1 MELLDLDGVIEKGV
15 FEIPSYQRGYAWQMR
30 QLKDFW
36 NDLEHVSK
44 LGNQFHYMH
53 SLTLRELENEFENS
67 AFEIID
73 GQQRLATSL
82 ILLGLLAKTTQNKD
96 PKYSL
101 INLEPILSYK
111 YYGLS
116 EAFRAITEEEKD
128 LEAFKTSF
136 YAKNLIEAYA
146 FFKEKISDTPIETLE
161 KMFDALIKKMLF
173 SVVGLNDSRI
183 DPFSSFE
190 TINNRGKDLSTLEL
204 LKNRLHFVAHKICE
218 GKKLEKLQQEINDTY
233 TLIYHDL
240 RQFEDDH
247 LEGFLK
253 HFVAYYYG
261 EKGDFKKRLLEMEF
275 NAHKRYTDNTNFN
288 DEYEKIDELLLY
300 LSYSSK
306 VWYFLHTLDDEEL
319 RIEIT
324 PKMRGLLDKMR
335 RLNALN
341 DNAFLPLLL
350 SLLTI
355 QRAGKSANEQPYTTK
370 ELEGLLEHLER
381 FGFLI
386 YVVAGKNTAKNEWIE
401 LAFKAIQAYRFWGDK
416 ITIENLPTLEEN
428 FFNRQGNSA
437 LELLEESIHSLK
449 NTEKWYK
456 WGKALNYLLYEY
468 ELHHNPETTLNFD
481 GSIESIEHILPQNP
495 DQGYSAKE
503 KNWAKNPNIVHALG
517 NLLLMAKNANS
528 SLSNKPFDEKR
539 KEYLKGSYS
548 EKEVA
553 KNASFGVEQIKE
565 RSEKLLD
572 FLIARYRIA
581 ELVDESTIKAF
592 KNALLKTLDDASLK
606 NKGSIFSASNH
617 NKEEQAMLK
626 R

>member
-1 MELLDLDGVIEKGV
+1 MELLTLDGVAEKGV
-15 FEIPSYQRGYAWQMR
+15 FEIPSYQRGYAWQKR

-44 LGNQFHYMH
+44 LGNKFHYMH
-53 SLTLRELENEFENS
+53 SLTLRGLENELEDS

-82 ILLGLLAKTTQNKD
+82 ILLDLLAKITQNKD
-96 PKYSL
+96 PKYDS

-111 YYGLS
+111 YYGLN

-128 LEAFKTSF
+128 LEKFQTSF
-136 YAKNLIEAYA
+136 YAKNLINAYA
-146 FFKEKISDTPIETLE
+146 FFKGKISDTPMEALE

-173 SVVGLNDSRI
+173 SVVELNDNRI

-204 LKNRLHFVAHKICE
+204 LKNRLHFVAHKICDE
-218 GKKLEKLQQEINDTY
+218 EDLENLQNEINDTY
-233 TLIYHDL
+233 TRIYHDL
-240 RQFEDDH
+240 RFFEDDD
-247 LEGFLK
+247 LKDFLK

-261 EKGDFKKRLLEMEF
+261 EKRDFKERLLNTAF
-275 NAHKRYTDNTNFN
+275 DAHKKYDDLY
-288 DEYEKIDELLLY
+288 DEYEKINDLLLH

-306 VWYFLHTLDDEEL
+306 VWYFLHMLDDEEL

-335 RLNALN
+335 CLNALSE
-341 DNAFLPLLL
+341 NAFLPLLL

-355 QRAGKSANEQPYTTK
+355 QLVGRSANKQPYTTK
-370 ELEGLLEHLER
+370 ELESLLEYLER
-381 FGFLI
+381 FGFLV
-386 YVVAGKNTAKNEWIE
+386 YGVAGKNTAKNEWIE
-401 LAFKAIQAYRFWGDK
+401 LAFEAFRAYRYGE
-416 ITIENLPTLEEN
+416 ENTAIKDLPTLEKS

-437 LELLEESIHSLK
+437 LELLEESIHSKK
-449 NTEKWYK
+449 NTEKWYQ

-481 GSIESIEHILPQNP
+481 SSIESIEHILPQKP
-495 DQGYSAKE
+495 DQGYNAKE
-503 KNWAKNPNIVHALG
+503 KSWAKNPHIVHALG
-517 NLLLMAKNANS
+517 NLLLIPKNANS
-528 SLSNKPFDEKR
+528 SLSNKPFEEKR
-539 KEYLKGSYS
+539 KQYLKGSYS

-553 KNASFGVEQIKE
+553 KNTSFGVAQIKE

-572 FLIARYRIA
+572 FLIVHYRIA
-581 ELVDESTIKAF
+581 ELVGESAIKAF
-592 KNALLKTLDDASLK
+592 KNASLK
-606 NKGSIFSASNH
+606 DI
-617 NKEEQAMLK
+617 E
-626 R
+626 

>member
-15 FEIPSYQRGYAWQMR
+15 FEIPSYQRGYAWQER

-101 INLEPILSYK
+101 TNLEPILSYK
-111 YYGLS
+111 YYGLR

-128 LEAFKTSF
+128 LKAFKTSF
-136 YAKNLIEAYA
+136 YARNLIDAYE
-146 FFKEKISDTPIETLE
+146 FFQEKISDTPIEALE

-173 SVVGLNDSRI
+173 SVVGLNDNRI

-240 RQFEDDH
+240 RQFEDAH

-288 DEYEKIDELLLY
+288 EKYEKIDDLLFY

-306 VWYFLHTLDDEEL
+306 VWNFLHTLDEKSITLIVDDNKKLE
-319 RIEIT
+319 IEIT
-324 PKMRGLLDKMR
+324 PKMRDLLEKMR
-335 RLNALN
+335 RLNALS
-341 DNAFLPLLL
+341 DSAFLPLLL

-386 YVVAGKNTAKNEWIE
+386 YGVASKNTAKNEWIE
-401 LAFKAIQAYRFWGDK
+401 LAFMAFKAYRYGEEN
-416 ITIENLPTLEEN
+416 IVIENLPTLEKN
-428 FFNRQGNSA
+428 FFNRKYSA
-437 LELLEESIHSLK
+437 LELLEEYIHSKK
-449 NTEKWYK
+449 NAEKWYK

-481 GSIESIEHILPQNP
+481 GNTESIEHILPQNP

-517 NLLLMAKNANS
+517 NLLLIPKNANS

-539 KEYLKGSYS
+539 KQYIKGSYS

-572 FLIARYRIA
+572 FLIAHYRIA
-581 ELVDESTIKAF
+581 ALVGESAIKAF
-592 KNALLKTLDDASLK
+592 KNALLKDIK
-606 NKGSIFSASNH
+606 
-617 NKEEQAMLK
+617 
-626 R
+626 

>member
-15 FEIPSYQRGYAWQMR
+15 FEIPSYQRGYAWQER

-44 LGNQFHYMH
+44 LGDKFHYMH
-53 SLTLRELENEFENS
+53 SLTLRETENELESS
-67 AFEIID
+67 AFEVID

-111 YYGLS
+111 HYGLN
-116 EAFRAITEEEKD
+116 EAFRAITEEEND

-136 YAKNLIEAYA
+136 YAKNLIEAYT

-240 RQFEDDH
+240 RQFEDAH

-288 DEYEKIDELLLY
+288 EEYEKIDDLLFY

-306 VWYFLHTLDDEEL
+306 VWNFLHTLDEKSITLIVDDNKKLEM
-319 RIEIT
+319 EIT
-324 PKMRGLLDKMR
+324 PKMRSLLDKMR
-335 RLNALN
+335 RLNALS

-355 QRAGKSANEQPYTTK
+355 QLAGKSANEQPYTTK

-386 YVVAGKNTAKNEWIE
+386 YGVASKNTAKNEWIE
-401 LAFKAIQAYRFWGDK
+401 LAFEAFRAFKYGEENIAIEK
-416 ITIENLPTLEEN
+416 LPTLEKS

-437 LELLEESIHSLK
+437 LELLEESIHSKK
-449 NTEKWYK
+449 NAEKWYQ

-468 ELHHNPETTLNFD
+468 ELYHNPETTLNFD
-481 GSIESIEHILPQNP
+481 GSIESIEHILPQKP

-503 KNWAKNPNIVHALG
+503 KNWAKNPHIVHALG
-517 NLLLMAKNANS
+517 NLLLIPKNANS
-528 SLSNKPFDEKR
+528 SLSNKPFEEKR

-553 KNASFGVEQIKE
+553 KNASFGVAQIKE

-572 FLIARYRIA
+572 FLIAHYRIA
-581 ELVDESTIKAF
+581 ELVGESAIKAF
-592 KNALLKTLDDASLK
+592 KNALLKDIK
-606 NKGSIFSASNH
+606 
-617 NKEEQAMLK
+617 
-626 R
+626 

>member
-1 MELLDLDGVIEKGV
+1 MELLNLDGVIEKGV
-15 FEIPSYQRGYAWQMR
+15 FEIPSYQRGYAWQER

-36 NDLEHVSK
+36 NDLEHVSN
-44 LGNQFHYMH
+44 LGDKFHYMH
-53 SLTLRELENEFENS
+53 SLTLRELENEFESS

-82 ILLGLLAKTTQNKD
+82 ILLGLLAKITQNKD

-128 LEAFKTSF
+128 LKAFQTSF
-136 YAKNLIEAYA
+136 YAKNLIDAYA

-173 SVVGLNDSRI
+173 SVVELNDNRI

-204 LKNRLHFVAHKICE
+204 FKNRLHFVAHKICD
-218 GKKLEKLQQEINDTY
+218 GKKLETLQNEINDTY
-233 TLIYHDL
+233 TRIYYDL
-240 RQFEDDH
+240 RHFKDDH
-247 LEGFLK
+247 LESFLK

-275 NAHKRYTDNTNFN
+275 NAHKRYTDNTNFD
-288 DEYEKIDELLLY
+288 DEYEKIDDLLFY

-324 PKMRGLLDKMR
+324 PKMRGLLEKMR
-335 RLNALN
+335 RLNALSE
-341 DNAFLPLLL
+341 NAFLPLLL

-355 QRAGKSANEQPYTTK
+355 QLAVRSGSERHYTTK
-370 ELEGLLEHLER
+370 ELEDLLEYLER

-386 YVVAGKNTAKNEWIE
+386 YGVAGKNTAKNEWIE
-401 LAFKAIQAYRFWGDK
+401 LAFEAFRAYRYGEEN
-416 ITIENLPTLEEN
+416 IVIEKLPTLEKS
-428 FFNRQGNSA
+428 FFNRQGNSG
-437 LELLEESIHSLK
+437 LELLEENIHSKK
-449 NTEKWYK
+449 NTEKWYQ

-468 ELHHNPETTLNFD
+468 ELYHNPETTLNFD
-481 GSIESIEHILPQNP
+481 SSIESIEHILPQKP

-503 KNWAKNPNIVHALG
+503 KSWAKNPHVVHALG
-517 NLLLMAKNANS
+517 NLLLIPKNANS
-528 SLSNKPFDEKR
+528 SLSNKPFEEKR
-539 KEYLKGSYS
+539 KAYLKGSYS

-553 KNASFGVEQIKE
+553 KNASFGVAQIKE

-581 ELVDESTIKAF
+581 ELVGERAIKAF
-592 KNALLKTLDDASLK
+592 KNALLKD
-606 NKGSIFSASNH
+606 I
-617 NKEEQAMLK
+617 E
-626 R
+626 

>member
-1 MELLDLDGVIEKGV
+1 MKLLDLDGVIEKGV
-15 FEIPSYQRGYAWQMR
+15 FEIPSYQRGYAWQER

-44 LGNQFHYMH
+44 LGDKFHYMH
-53 SLTLRELENEFENS
+53 SLTLRELENEFESS

-96 PKYSL
+96 KKYSL

-128 LEAFKTSF
+128 LKAFKTSF
-136 YAKNLIEAYA
+136 YAKNLIDAYA
-146 FFKEKISDTPIETLE
+146 FFKEKISDTPVGTLE

-173 SVVGLNDSRI
+173 SVVELNDNRI

-204 LKNRLHFVAHKICE
+204 FKNRLHFVAHKICDE
-218 GKKLEKLQQEINDTY
+218 EDLENLQNEINDTY
-233 TLIYHDL
+233 TRIYHDL
-240 RQFEDDH
+240 RHFKDDH

-275 NAHKRYTDNTNFN
+275 NAHKRYTDNTNFD
-288 DEYEKIDELLLY
+288 DEYERIDDLLFY

-306 VWYFLHTLDDEEL
+306 VWHFLHTLDEKSIALIFDDNKKLEM
-319 RIEIT
+319 EIT

-335 RLNALN
+335 RLNALS

-355 QRAGKSANEQPYTTK
+355 QLVGKSANEQPYTTQ
-370 ELEGLLEHLER
+370 ELESLLEYLER
-381 FGFLI
+381 FGFLV
-386 YVVAGKNTAKNEWIE
+386 YGVAGKNTAKNEWIE
-401 LAFKAIQAYRFWGDK
+401 LAFKAFKAYRDGDEN
-416 ITIENLPTLEEN
+416 IAIEDLPTLEKS
-428 FFNRQGNSA
+428 FFNKTNNSA
-437 LELLEESIHSLK
+437 LELLEETIHSKK
-449 NTEKWYK
+449 NTEKWYG

-468 ELHHNPETTLNFD
+468 ELCHNPETTLNFD
-481 GSIESIEHILPQNP
+481 SSIESIEHILPQKP
-495 DQGYSAKE
+495 DQGYSAEE
-503 KNWAKNPNIVHALG
+503 KNWAKNPHIVHALG
-517 NLLLMAKNANS
+517 NLLLIPKNANS
-528 SLSNKPFDEKR
+528 SLSNKPFEEKR

-553 KNASFGVEQIKE
+553 KNATFGVVEIQK

-572 FLIARYRIA
+572 FLIARYRIV
-581 ELVDESTIKAF
+581 ELVGEDAIKAF
-592 KNALLKTLDDASLK
+592 KNALLKDIK
-606 NKGSIFSASNH
+606 
-617 NKEEQAMLK
+617 
-626 R
+626 

>member
-15 FEIPSYQRGYAWQMR
+15 FEIPSYQRGYAWHKE

-44 LGNQFHYMH
+44 LGDKFHYMH
-53 SLTLRELENEFENS
+53 SLTLRESENEFESS

-82 ILLGLLAKTTQNKD
+82 ILLGLLAKITQNKD
-96 PKYSL
+96 PKYYS

-128 LEAFKTSF
+128 LKAFKTSF
-136 YAKNLIEAYA
+136 YAKNLIKAYA
-146 FFKEKISDTPIETLE
+146 FFKEKISDTPVGTLE

-173 SVVGLNDSRI
+173 SVVELNDNRI

-204 LKNRLHFVAHKICE
+204 LKNRLHFVAHKICDE
-218 GKKLEKLQQEINDTY
+218 EDLENLQQEINDTY
-233 TLIYHDL
+233 TRIYHDL
-240 RQFEDDH
+240 RHFEDDH
-247 LEGFLK
+247 LESFLK

-261 EKGDFKKRLLEMEF
+261 EKRDFKERLLNTAF
-275 NAHKRYTDNTNFN
+275 DAHKKYDDLY
-288 DEYEKIDELLLY
+288 DEYEKINDLLLY

-306 VWYFLHTLDDEEL
+306 VWYFLHTLDDEVL

-324 PKMRGLLDKMR
+324 TKTCILLEKIR
-335 RLNALN
+335 RLNALS

-355 QRAGKSANEQPYTTK
+355 QLAVRSGSERHYTTQ
-370 ELEGLLEHLER
+370 ELEGLLEYLER

-386 YVVAGKNTAKNEWIE
+386 YGVAGRDTAKNEWIE
-401 LAFKAIQAYRFWGDK
+401 SAFRAFKAYKLWEDK
-416 ITIENLPTLEEN
+416 ITIEDLPTLEKN
-428 FFNRQGNSA
+428 FFNKHNNSG
-437 LELLEESIHSLK
+437 LELLEESIHSKK
-449 NTEKWYK
+449 NTEKWYE

-481 GSIESIEHILPQNP
+481 SSIESIEHILPQKP
-495 DQGYSAKE
+495 DQGYSAEE

-517 NLLLMAKNANS
+517 NLLLIPKNANS
-528 SLSNKPFDEKR
+528 SLSNKPFEEKR
-539 KEYLKGSYS
+539 KQYLKGSYS

-553 KNASFGVEQIKE
+553 KNASFGVAQIKE

-572 FLIARYRIA
+572 FLIAHYRIA
-581 ELVDESTIKAF
+581 ELVGESVIKAF
-592 KNALLKTLDDASLK
+592 KNALLKD
-606 NKGSIFSASNH
+606 I
-617 NKEEQAMLK
+617 E
-626 R
+626 

>member
-15 FEIPSYQRGYAWQMR
+15 FEIPSYQRGYAWQER

-44 LGNQFHYMH
+44 LGDKFHYMH
-53 SLTLRELENEFENS
+53 SLTLRELENDFESS

-128 LEAFKTSF
+128 LKAFKTSF
-136 YAKNLIEAYA
+136 YAKNLIDAYT
-146 FFKEKISDTPIETLE
+146 FFKEKISDTPVETLE
-161 KMFDALIKKMLF
+161 KMFDALINKMLF
-173 SVVGLNDSRI
+173 SVVGLNDNRI

-204 LKNRLHFVAHKICE
+204 FKNRLHFVAHKICD
-218 GKKLEKLQQEINDTY
+218 GKKLEKLQQEINNTY

-240 RQFEDDH
+240 RHFKDDH

-288 DEYEKIDELLLY
+288 DEYEKIDDLLFY

-306 VWYFLHTLDDEEL
+306 VWHFLHTLDEKSIALIFDDNRKLEM
-319 RIEIT
+319 EIT

-335 RLNALN
+335 RLNALS

-355 QRAGKSANEQPYTTK
+355 QLVGRSANEQPYTTK
-370 ELEGLLEHLER
+370 ELEGLLEYLER
-381 FGFLI
+381 FGFLV
-386 YVVAGKNTAKNEWIE
+386 YGVAGKNTAKNEWIE
-401 LAFKAIQAYRFWGDK
+401 LAFEAFRSYRYGEEN
-416 ITIENLPTLEEN
+416 IVIEKLPTLEKS
-428 FFNRQGNSA
+428 FFNRQGNST
-437 LELLEESIHSLK
+437 LELLENNINFNNAK
-449 NTEKWYK
+449 KWYE
-456 WGKALNYLLYEY
+456 WNKALNYLLYEY
-468 ELHHNPETTLNFD
+468 ELYHNPETTLNFD
-481 GSIESIEHILPQNP
+481 SSIESIEHILPQKP
-495 DQGYSAKE
+495 DQGYSAEE
-503 KNWAKNPNIVHALG
+503 KSWAKNPHVVHALG
-517 NLLLMAKNANS
+517 NLLLIPKNANS
-528 SLSNKPFDEKR
+528 SLSNKPFEEKR
-539 KEYLKGSYS
+539 KAYLKGSYS

-553 KNASFGVEQIKE
+553 KNASFGITEIQE

-572 FLIARYRIA
+572 FLIMRYNIA
-581 ELVDESTIKAF
+581 ELVGESAIKAF
-592 KNALLKTLDDASLK
+592 KNALLKE
-606 NKGSIFSASNH
+606 I
-617 NKEEQAMLK
+617 

>member
-1 MELLDLDGVIEKGV
+1 MELLNLDGVIEKGV
-15 FEIPSYQRGYAWQMR
+15 FEIPSYQRGYAWQKE

-44 LGNQFHYMH
+44 LGDKFHYMH
-53 SLTLRELENEFENS
+53 SLTLRGLENELESS

-96 PKYSL
+96 PKYSF

-111 YYGLS
+111 YYGLN
-116 EAFRAITEEEKD
+116 EAFRAIMEEEKD
-128 LEAFKTSF
+128 LERFQTSF
-136 YAKNLIEAYA
+136 YAKNLIEAYE
-146 FFKEKISDTPIETLE
+146 FFQEKISDTPMETLE
-161 KMFDALIKKMLF
+161 KMFDALTKKMLF
-173 SVVGLNDSRI
+173 SVVELNDNRI

-204 LKNRLHFVAHKICE
+204 LKNRLHFVSHKICDE
-218 GKKLEKLQQEINDTY
+218 EDLENIQQEINNTY

-240 RQFEDDH
+240 REFEDDH
-247 LEGFLK
+247 LEDFLK

-261 EKGDFKKRLLEMEF
+261 EKSKFKERLLNTAF
-275 NAHKRYTDNTNFN
+275 DAHKKYDDLY
-288 DEYEKIDELLLY
+288 DEYEKINDLLFY
-300 LSYSSK
+300 LSHSSK

-324 PKMRGLLDKMR
+324 PKMRDLLEKMK
-335 RLNALN
+335 RLNDLSE
-341 DNAFLPLLL
+341 NAFLPLLL

-355 QRAGKSANEQPYTTK
+355 QLAVRSGSERHYTTK
-370 ELEGLLEHLER
+370 ELEDLLEYLER

-386 YVVAGKNTAKNEWIE
+386 YGVAGKNTAKNEWIE

-416 ITIENLPTLEEN
+416 ITIEDLPTLEKN

-437 LELLEESIHSLK
+437 LELLEESIHSKK
-449 NTEKWYK
+449 NAEKWYQ
-456 WGKALNYLLYEY
+456 WGKALNYLFYEY
-468 ELHHNPETTLNFD
+468 ELYHNPETTPNFD

-503 KNWAKNPNIVHALG
+503 KSWAKNPHIVHALG
-517 NLLLMAKNANS
+517 NLLLIPKNANS
-528 SLSNKPFDEKR
+528 SLSNKPFEEKR

-553 KNASFGVEQIKE
+553 KNASFGVVEIQK

-572 FLIARYRIA
+572 FLIVRYRIA
-581 ELVDESTIKAF
+581 KLVGEDAIKAF
-592 KNALLKTLDDASLK
+592 KNALLKDIK
-606 NKGSIFSASNH
+606 
-617 NKEEQAMLK
+617 
-626 R
+626 

>member
-1 MELLDLDGVIEKGV
+1 MELLNLDGVIEKGV
-15 FEIPSYQRGYAWQMR
+15 FEIPSYQRGYAWQER

-44 LGNQFHYMH
+44 LGDKFHYMH
-53 SLTLRELENEFENS
+53 SLTLRELENDFENS

-82 ILLGLLAKTTQNKD
+82 ILLGLLAKITQNKD

-136 YAKNLIEAYA
+136 YAKNLIDTYA
-146 FFKEKISDTPIETLE
+146 FFKEKISDTPVGTLE

-173 SVVGLNDSRI
+173 SVVGLNDNRI

-204 LKNRLHFVAHKICE
+204 LKNRLHFVAHKICDE
-218 GKKLEKLQQEINDTY
+218 GDLENLQNEINDTY
-233 TLIYHDL
+233 TRIYHNL
-240 RQFEDDH
+240 RFFKDDH
-247 LEGFLK
+247 LEDFLK
-253 HFVAYYYG
+253 YFVAYYYG
-261 EKGDFKKRLLEMEF
+261 EKRDFKERLLNTAF
-275 NAHKRYTDNTNFN
+275 DAHKKYDDLY
-288 DEYEKIDELLLY
+288 DEYEKINDLLLH

-324 PKMRGLLDKMR
+324 PKMRDLLDKMR
-335 RLNALN
+335 RLNALSY
-341 DNAFLPLLL
+341 NAFLPLLL

-355 QRAGKSANEQPYTTK
+355 QLAVRSGSERHYTTK
-370 ELEGLLEHLER
+370 ELEGLLEYLER

-386 YVVAGKNTAKNEWIE
+386 YGVADGKKTAKNEWIE

-416 ITIENLPTLEEN
+416 ITIEDLPTLEKN
-428 FFNRQGNSA
+428 FFKGKYSG
-437 LELLEESIHSLK
+437 LELLEESIHSKK
-449 NTEKWYK
+449 NAEKWYR

-468 ELHHNPETTLNFD
+468 ELRHNPETTLNFD
-481 GSIESIEHILPQNP
+481 SSIESIEHILPQNP

-517 NLLLMAKNANS
+517 NLLLIPKNANS
-528 SLSNKPFDEKR
+528 SLSNKPFEEKR
-539 KEYLKGSYS
+539 KQYLKGSYS

-553 KNASFGVEQIKE
+553 KNASFGVAQIKE

-572 FLIARYRIA
+572 FLIAHYRIA
-581 ELVDESTIKAF
+581 ELVDESAIQAF
-592 KNALLKTLDDASLK
+592 KNALLKDIK
-606 NKGSIFSASNH
+606 
-617 NKEEQAMLK
+617 
-626 R
+626 

>member
-1 MELLDLDGVIEKGV
+1 MELLDLDGVVEKGV
-15 FEIPSYQRGYAWQMR
+15 FEIPSYQRGYAWQER

-44 LGNQFHYMH
+44 LGDKFHYMH
-53 SLTLRELENEFENS
+53 SLTLRESENEFESS

-82 ILLGLLAKTTQNKD
+82 ILLSLLAKTTKHKD

-128 LEAFKTSF
+128 LKAFKTSF
-136 YAKNLIEAYA
+136 YAKNLIDACA
-146 FFKEKISDTPIETLE
+146 FFKEKISDTPVGTLE

-173 SVVGLNDSRI
+173 SVVGLNDNRI

-204 LKNRLHFVAHKICE
+204 LKNRLHFVAHKICD
-218 GKKLEKLQQEINDTY
+218 GKKLEKLQNEINDTY
-233 TLIYHDL
+233 TRIYHDL
-240 RQFEDDH
+240 RRFEDAH
-247 LEGFLK
+247 LESFLK

-261 EKGDFKKRLLEMEF
+261 ENSKFKERLLNTAF
-275 NAHKRYTDNTNFN
+275 DAHKKYHSSY
-288 DEYEKIDELLLY
+288 DEYEKINDLLLY

-306 VWYFLHTLDDEEL
+306 VWYFLHTLDDKEL

-335 RLNALN
+335 RLNALSE
-341 DNAFLPLLL
+341 NAFLPLLL

-355 QRAGKSANEQPYTTK
+355 QLAVRSGDERHYTTK
-370 ELEGLLEHLER
+370 ELEDLLEYLER

-386 YVVAGKNTAKNEWIE
+386 YGVAGKNTAKNEWIG
-401 LAFKAIQAYRFWGDK
+401 LAFKAIQACRFWEDK
-416 ITIENLPTLEEN
+416 ITIEDLPTLEKN
-428 FFNRQGNSA
+428 FFKGKHSG
-437 LELLEESIHSLK
+437 LELLEESIHSKK
-449 NTEKWYK
+449 NTEKWYR

-481 GSIESIEHILPQNP
+481 SSIESIEHILPQKP

-503 KNWAKNPNIVHALG
+503 KSWAKNPNIVHALG
-517 NLLLMAKNANS
+517 NLLLIAKNANS
-528 SLSNKPFDEKR
+528 SLSNKPFEEKR

-553 KNASFGVEQIKE
+553 KNASFGV
-565 RSEKLLD
+565 
-572 FLIARYRIA
+572 A
-581 ELVDESTIKAF
+581 
-592 KNALLKTLDDASLK
+592 
-606 NKGSIFSASNH
+606 
-617 NKEEQAMLK
+617 
-626 R
+626 

>member
-1 MELLDLDGVIEKGV
+1 MELLNLDGVIEKGV
-15 FEIPSYQRGYAWQMR
+15 FEIPSYQRGYAWQER

-53 SLTLRELENEFENS
+53 SLTLRELENDFENS

-146 FFKEKISDTPIETLE
+146 FFQEKISDTPIEALE

-173 SVVGLNDSRI
+173 SVVGLNDNRI

-204 LKNRLHFVAHKICE
+204 FKNRLHFVAHKICE
-218 GKKLEKLQQEINDTY
+218 GKKLEKLQQEINNTY
-233 TLIYHDL
+233 TLIYHD
-240 RQFEDDH
+240 FGHFKDDHKDDH

-275 NAHKRYTDNTNFN
+275 NAHKRYTDNTNFD
-288 DEYEKIDELLLY
+288 DEYERIDELLFY

-306 VWYFLHTLDDEEL
+306 VWHFLHTLDEKSIALIVDDNKKLEM
-319 RIEIT
+319 EIT
-324 PKMRGLLDKMR
+324 PKMRGLLKKMR

-341 DNAFLPLLL
+341 DTFLPLLL

-355 QRAGKSANEQPYTTK
+355 QLVGRSANEQPYTTK
-370 ELEGLLEHLER
+370 ELEGLLEYLER
-381 FGFLI
+381 FGFLV
-386 YVVAGKNTAKNEWIE
+386 YGVAGKNTAKNEWIE
-401 LAFKAIQAYRFWGDK
+401 LAFQAFRAYRYGEEN
-416 ITIENLPTLEEN
+416 IAIEKLPTLEKS
-428 FFNRQGNSA
+428 FFNRQGNSG
-437 LELLEESIHSLK
+437 LELLEESIHSKK
-449 NTEKWYK
+449 NTEKWYQ

-481 GSIESIEHILPQNP
+481 SSIESIEHILPQKP

-503 KNWAKNPNIVHALG
+503 KSWAKNPNIVHALG
-517 NLLLMAKNANS
+517 NLLLIPKNANS
-528 SLSNKPFDEKR
+528 SLSNKPFEEKR

-553 KNASFGVEQIKE
+553 KNASFGITEIQQ

-572 FLIARYRIA
+572 FLIAHYRIA
-581 ELVDESTIKAF
+581 ELVGESAIKAF
-592 KNALLKTLDDASLK
+592 KNALLKD
-606 NKGSIFSASNH
+606 I
-617 NKEEQAMLK
+617 E
-626 R
+626 

>member
-1 MELLDLDGVIEKGV
+1 MKLLDLDGVIEKGV
-15 FEIPSYQRGYAWQMR
+15 FEIPSYQRGYAWQER

-44 LGNQFHYMH
+44 LGDKFHYMH
-53 SLTLRELENEFENS
+53 SLTLRELENEFESN

-96 PKYSL
+96 KKYSL

-136 YAKNLIEAYA
+136 YAKNLIDAYA
-146 FFKEKISDTPIETLE
+146 FFKEKISDTPVGTLE

-173 SVVGLNDSRI
+173 SVVELNDNRI

-204 LKNRLHFVAHKICE
+204 FKNRLHFVAHKICDE
-218 GKKLEKLQQEINDTY
+218 KEELENLQKKINDTY
-233 TLIYHDL
+233 AIIYYDL
-240 RQFEDDH
+240 RFFEDKYSED
-247 LEGFLK
+247 FLK

-275 NAHKRYTDNTNFN
+275 NTHKRYTDNTNFN
-288 DEYEKIDELLLY
+288 EEYEKIDELLFY

-306 VWYFLHTLDDEEL
+306 VWHFLHTLDEKSIALIVDDNKKLE
-319 RIEIT
+319 IEIT
-324 PKMRGLLDKMR
+324 PKMRGLLEKMR
-335 RLNALN
+335 RLNALS

-355 QRAGKSANEQPYTTK
+355 QLVGESANEQPYTTK
-370 ELEGLLEHLER
+370 ELESLLEYLER
-381 FGFLI
+381 FGFLV
-386 YVVAGKNTAKNEWIE
+386 YGVAGKNTAKNEWIE
-401 LAFKAIQAYRFWGDK
+401 SAFMAFKAYRDGEEN
-416 ITIENLPTLEEN
+416 IAIEKLPTLEKS
-428 FFNRQGNSA
+428 FFNKTKNSA
-437 LELLEESIHSLK
+437 LELLEESIHSKK
-449 NTEKWYK
+449 NTEKWYQ

-481 GSIESIEHILPQNP
+481 SSIESIEHILPQKP

-503 KNWAKNPNIVHALG
+503 KNWAKNPHIVHALG
-517 NLLLMAKNANS
+517 NLLLIPKNANS
-528 SLSNKPFDEKR
+528 SLSNKPFEEKR
-539 KEYLKGSYS
+539 KEYIKGSYS

-553 KNASFGVEQIKE
+553 KNASFGVAQIKE

-572 FLIARYRIA
+572 FLIVHYRIA
-581 ELVDESTIKAF
+581 ELVNESAIKAF
-592 KNALLKTLDDASLK
+592 KNALLKDIK
-606 NKGSIFSASNH
+606 
-617 NKEEQAMLK
+617 
-626 R
+626 

>member
-15 FEIPSYQRGYAWQMR
+15 FEIPSYQRGYAWHKE

-44 LGNQFHYMH
+44 LGDKFHYMH

-73 GQQRLATSL
+73 DQQRLATSL
-82 ILLGLLAKTTQNKD
+82 ILLGLLAKITQNKD

-116 EAFRAITEEEKD
+116 EAFRAIMEEEKD
-128 LEAFKTSF
+128 LERFQTSF
-136 YAKNLIEAYA
+136 YAKNLIDAHA
-146 FFKEKISDTPIETLE
+146 FFKEKISNTPVGTLE

-173 SVVGLNDSRI
+173 SVVELNDNRI

-204 LKNRLHFVAHKICE
+204 LKNRLHFVAHKICDE
-218 GKKLEKLQQEINDTY
+218 EDLENLQNEINDTY
-233 TLIYHDL
+233 TRIYHDL
-240 RQFEDDH
+240 RHFKDDH
-247 LEGFLK
+247 LESFLK

-261 EKGDFKKRLLEMEF
+261 ENSKFKERLLNTAF
-275 NAHKRYTDNTNFN
+275 DAHKKYDDLY
-288 DEYEKIDELLLY
+288 DEYEKINDLLLH

-335 RLNALN
+335 RLNALSE
-341 DNAFLPLLL
+341 NAFLPLLL

-355 QRAGKSANEQPYTTK
+355 QLAVRSGSERHYTTQ
-370 ELEGLLEHLER
+370 ELEGLLEYLER

-386 YVVAGKNTAKNEWIE
+386 YGVAGRDTAKNEWIE
-401 LAFKAIQAYRFWGDK
+401 SAFRAFKAYKLWEDK
-416 ITIENLPTLEEN
+416 ITIEDLPTLEKN
-428 FFNRQGNSA
+428 FFNKHNNSG
-437 LELLEESIHSLK
+437 LELLEESIHSKK
-449 NTEKWYK
+449 NTEKWYE

-481 GSIESIEHILPQNP
+481 GSIESIEHILPQKP

-503 KNWAKNPNIVHALG
+503 KSWAKNPHIVHALG
-517 NLLLMAKNANS
+517 NLLLIPKNANS
-528 SLSNKPFDEKR
+528 SLSNKPFEEKR
-539 KEYLKGSYS
+539 KQYLKGSYS

-553 KNASFGVEQIKE
+553 KNASFVVVQIKE

-572 FLIARYRIA
+572 FLIAHYRIA
-581 ELVDESTIKAF
+581 ELVGESEIKAF
-592 KNALLKTLDDASLK
+592 KNALLKD
-606 NKGSIFSASNH
+606 I
-617 NKEEQAMLK
+617 E
-626 R
+626 

>member
-1 MELLDLDGVIEKGV
+1 MELLTLDGVIEKGV
-15 FEIPSYQRGYAWQMR
+15 FEIPSYQRGYAWQIR

-44 LGNQFHYMH
+44 LGDKFHYMH
-53 SLTLRELENEFENS
+53 SLTLRELENEFEDS

-128 LEAFKTSF
+128 LKAFKTSF
-136 YAKNLIEAYA
+136 YAKNLIDAYA
-146 FFKEKISDTPIETLE
+146 FFKEKISDTPVETLE

-173 SVVGLNDSRI
+173 SVVGLNDNRI

-204 LKNRLHFVAHKICE
+204 FKNRLHFVVHKICD

-240 RQFEDDH
+240 RQFEDAH

-261 EKGDFKKRLLEMEF
+261 EKGDFKKRLLNTAF
-275 NAHKRYTDNTNFN
+275 DAHKKYHSSY
-288 DEYEKIDELLLY
+288 DEYEKIDDLLFY

-306 VWYFLHTLDDEEL
+306 VWHFLHTLDEKSITLIVDDNKKLEM
-319 RIEIT
+319 EIT
-324 PKMRGLLDKMR
+324 PKMRSLLDKMR
-335 RLNALN
+335 RLNALS

-355 QRAGKSANEQPYTTK
+355 QRVGKSANEQPYTTQ
-370 ELEGLLEHLER
+370 ELEGLLEYLER
-381 FGFLI
+381 FGFLV
-386 YVVAGKNTAKNEWIE
+386 YGVAGKNTAKNEWIE
-401 LAFKAIQAYRFWGDK
+401 LAFKAFRAYRYGEEN
-416 ITIENLPTLEEN
+416 IVIEKLPTLEKS
-428 FFNRQGNSA
+428 FFNRQGNSG
-437 LELLEESIHSLK
+437 LELLEESIHSKK
-449 NTEKWYK
+449 NTEKWYQ

-481 GSIESIEHILPQNP
+481 SSIESIEHILPQKP

-503 KNWAKNPNIVHALG
+503 KSWAKNPHIVHALG
-517 NLLLMAKNANS
+517 NLLLIPKNANS
-528 SLSNKPFDEKR
+528 SLSNKPFNEKR

-553 KNASFGVEQIKE
+553 KNASFGVAQIKE

-572 FLIARYRIA
+572 FLIAHYRIA
-581 ELVDESTIKAF
+581 ELVGESEIKAF
-592 KNALLKTLDDASLK
+592 KNALLKEIK
-606 NKGSIFSASNH
+606 
-617 NKEEQAMLK
+617 
-626 R
+626 

>member
-1 MELLDLDGVIEKGV
+1 MELLNLDGVIEKGV
-15 FEIPSYQRGYAWQMR
+15 FEIPSYQRGYAWQIR

-44 LGNQFHYMH
+44 LGSQFHYMH

-82 ILLGLLAKTTQNKD
+82 VLLGLLAKTTQNKD

-128 LEAFKTSF
+128 LESFKTSF
-136 YAKNLIEAYA
+136 YAKNLIDAYT
-146 FFKEKISDTPIETLE
+146 FFKEKISDTPIEALE

-173 SVVGLNDSRI
+173 SVVELKDNRI

-204 LKNRLHFVAHKICE
+204 FKNRLHFVAHKICN
-218 GKKLEKLQQEINDTY
+218 GHKLETLQKEINDTY

-288 DEYEKIDELLLY
+288 DEYEKIDDLLFY

-306 VWYFLHTLDDEEL
+306 VWNFLHTLDEKSITLIVDDNKKLE
-319 RIEIT
+319 IEIT
-324 PKMRGLLDKMR
+324 PKMRNLLDKMR
-335 RLNALN
+335 RLNALSE
-341 DNAFLPLLL
+341 NAFLPLLL

-355 QRAGKSANEQPYTTK
+355 QRVGKSANEQPYTTK

-386 YVVAGKNTAKNEWIE
+386 YGVAGKNTAKNEWIE
-401 LAFKAIQAYRFWGDK
+401 LAFKAFKAYREGEGN
-416 ITIENLPTLEEN
+416 ITIEDLPTLEKN

-437 LELLEESIHSLK
+437 LELLEESIHSKK
-449 NTEKWYK
+449 NTEKWYQ

-481 GSIESIEHILPQNP
+481 SSIESIEHILPQNP

-503 KNWAKNPNIVHALG
+503 KSWAKNPHIVHALG
-517 NLLLMAKNANS
+517 NLLLIPKNANS
-528 SLSNKPFDEKR
+528 SLSNKPFEEKR
-539 KEYLKGSYS
+539 KQYLKGSYS

-553 KNASFGVEQIKE
+553 KNASFGVAQIKE
-565 RSEKLLD
+565 RSERLLD

-581 ELVDESTIKAF
+581 ELVDESAIKAF
-592 KNALLKTLDDASLK
+592 KNALLKEIK
-606 NKGSIFSASNH
+606 
-617 NKEEQAMLK
+617 
-626 R
+626 

>member
-1 MELLDLDGVIEKGV
+1 MELLNLDGVIEKGV
-15 FEIPSYQRGYAWQMR
+15 FEIPSYQRGYAWQKE

-44 LGNQFHYMH
+44 LGDKFHYMH
-53 SLTLRELENEFENS
+53 SLTLRELENEFESS

-116 EAFRAITEEEKD
+116 EAFRAIMEEEKD

-136 YAKNLIEAYA
+136 YAKNLIDAYA
-146 FFKEKISDTPIETLE
+146 FFKEKISDTPVETLE

-173 SVVGLNDSRI
+173 SVVELNDNRI

-204 LKNRLHFVAHKICE
+204 LKNRLHFVAHKICDE
-218 GKKLEKLQQEINDTY
+218 EDLENLQNEINDTY
-233 TLIYHDL
+233 TRIYYDL
-240 RQFEDDH
+240 RFFEDKH

-275 NAHKRYTDNTNFN
+275 NAHKRYTDNTNFD
-288 DEYEKIDELLLY
+288 DEYERIDDLLFY

-306 VWYFLHTLDDEEL
+306 VWNFLHTLDDEEL

-324 PKMRGLLDKMR
+324 PKMCGLLDKMR
-335 RLNALN
+335 RLNALS

-355 QRAGKSANEQPYTTK
+355 QLAGISGSKQPYSTQ
-370 ELEGLLEHLER
+370 ELEGLLEYLER

-386 YVVAGKNTAKNEWIE
+386 YGVAGKNTAKNEWIE

-416 ITIENLPTLEEN
+416 ISIEDLPALEKN

-437 LELLEESIHSLK
+437 LELLEESIHSKK

-468 ELHHNPETTLNFD
+468 ELHHNPETTLNFN
-481 GSIESIEHILPQNP
+481 GSIESIEHILPQKP

-572 FLIARYRIA
+572 FLIAHYRVA
-581 ELVDESTIKAF
+581 ELVGESAIKAF
-592 KNALLKTLDDASLK
+592 KNALLKD
-606 NKGSIFSASNH
+606 I
-617 NKEEQAMLK
+617 E
-626 R
+626 

>member
-1 MELLDLDGVIEKGV
+1 MELLDLDGVMEKGV
-15 FEIPSYQRGYAWQMR
+15 FEIPSYQRGYAWQKE
-30 QLKDFW
+30 QLEDFW

-53 SLTLRELENEFENS
+53 SLTLRELENEFESS

-136 YAKNLIEAYA
+136 YAKNLIKAYE
-146 FFKEKISDTPIETLE
+146 FFQEKIRNLPNTTLN
-161 KMFDALIKKMLF
+161 KLLDALTKKMLF
-173 SVVGLNDSRI
+173 SVVGLNDNRI

-233 TLIYHDL
+233 TRIYHDL

-288 DEYEKIDELLLY
+288 EEYEKIDDLLFY

-335 RLNALN
+335 RLNALSE
-341 DNAFLPLLL
+341 NAFLPLLL

-355 QRAGKSANEQPYTTK
+355 QLVGRRGDERHYTTK
-370 ELEGLLEHLER
+370 ELEDLLEHLER

-386 YVVAGKNTAKNEWIE
+386 YGVAGKNTAKNEWIE
-401 LAFKAIQAYRFWGDK
+401 LAFKAIQVYRFWEDK
-416 ITIENLPTLEEN
+416 ITIEDLPTLEKN

-437 LELLEESIHSLK
+437 LELLEESIHSKK
-449 NTEKWYK
+449 NAEKWYK

-539 KEYLKGSYS
+539 KQYLKGSYS

-553 KNASFGVEQIKE
+553 KNASFGIEQIKK

-572 FLIARYRIA
+572 FLIAHYRIA
-581 ELVDESTIKAF
+581 ELVGESAIKAF
-592 KNALLKTLDDASLK
+592 KNALLEDIK
-606 NKGSIFSASNH
+606 
-617 NKEEQAMLK
+617 
-626 R
+626 

>member
-1 MELLDLDGVIEKGV
+1 MILMELLDLDGVMEKGV

-36 NDLEHVSK
+36 NDLEHVSR

-53 SLTLRELENEFENS
+53 NLTLRELENEFENS

-111 YYGLS
+111 YYGLR
-116 EAFRAITEEEKD
+116 EAFRAITEEEKN

-146 FFKEKISDTPIETLE
+146 FFKEKISDTPIEALE

-173 SVVGLNDSRI
+173 SVVGLNDNRI

-204 LKNRLHFVAHKICE
+204 LKNRLHFVAHKICD

-261 EKGDFKKRLLEMEF
+261 ENSKFKERLLDTEF
-275 NAHKRYTDNTNFN
+275 DAHKKYHASY
-288 DEYEKIDELLLY
+288 DEYEKINDLLFY

-306 VWYFLHTLDDEEL
+306 VWNFLHTLDEKSIALIVDDNKKLE
-319 RIEIT
+319 IEIT
-324 PKMRGLLDKMR
+324 PKMRGLLEKMR
-335 RLNALN
+335 HLNALSE
-341 DNAFLPLLL
+341 NAFLPLLL

-355 QRAGKSANEQPYTTK
+355 QLVGRSGDERHYTTK
-370 ELEGLLEHLER
+370 ELEDLLEYLER

-386 YVVAGKNTAKNEWIE
+386 YGVAGKNTAKNEWIE
-401 LAFKAIQAYRFWGDK
+401 LAFEAFRAFRYGEENIAIEK
-416 ITIENLPTLEEN
+416 LPTLEKS
-428 FFNRQGNSA
+428 FFNRQGNSG
-437 LELLEESIHSLK
+437 LELLEENIHSKK
-449 NTEKWYK
+449 NTEKWYQ

-481 GSIESIEHILPQNP
+481 SSIENIEHILPQKP

-503 KNWAKNPNIVHALG
+503 KNWAKNPHIVHALG

-528 SLSNKPFDEKR
+528 SLSNKPFNEKR
-539 KEYLKGSYS
+539 KQYLKGSYS

-572 FLIARYRIA
+572 FLIAHYRIA
-581 ELVDESTIKAF
+581 ELVGESTIKAF
-592 KNALLKTLDDASLK
+592 KNALLKDIK
-606 NKGSIFSASNH
+606 
-617 NKEEQAMLK
+617 
-626 R
+626 

>member
-1 MELLDLDGVIEKGV
+1 MELLTLDGVVEKGV
-15 FEIPSYQRGYAWQMR
+15 FEIPSYQRGYAWQER

-44 LGNQFHYMH
+44 LGNKFHYMH
-53 SLTLRELENEFENS
+53 SLTLRELENEFEDS

-82 ILLGLLAKTTQNKD
+82 ILLGLLAKITQNKD

-116 EAFRAITEEEKD
+116 EAFRAIMEEEKD

-136 YAKNLIEAYA
+136 YAKNLIDAHA
-146 FFKEKISDTPIETLE
+146 FFKEKISDTPMETLE

-173 SVVGLNDSRI
+173 SVVELNDNRI

-204 LKNRLHFVAHKICE
+204 LKNRLHFVAHKICDE
-218 GKKLEKLQQEINDTY
+218 GDLENLQNEINDTY
-233 TLIYHDL
+233 TRIYHDL
-240 RQFEDDH
+240 RFFKDDH
-247 LEGFLK
+247 LDGFLK

-261 EKGDFKKRLLEMEF
+261 ENSKFKERLLDTAF
-275 NAHKRYTDNTNFN
+275 DAHKKYHSSY
-288 DEYEKIDELLLY
+288 DEYEKINDLLLY

-306 VWYFLHTLDDEEL
+306 VWYFLHTLDEKAITLIFNDNKKLE
-319 RIEIT
+319 IEIT
-324 PKMRGLLDKMR
+324 PKMCTLLEKMR
-335 RLNALN
+335 RLNALS

-355 QRAGKSANEQPYTTK
+355 QLAVRSGSERHYTTK
-370 ELEGLLEHLER
+370 ELEGLLEYLER

-386 YVVAGKNTAKNEWIE
+386 YGVAGKDTTKNEWIR
-401 LAFKAIQAYRFWGDK
+401 LAFKAIQACRFWEDK
-416 ITIENLPTLEEN
+416 ITIEDFPTLEKN
-428 FFNRQGNSA
+428 FFNRHKNSA
-437 LELLEESIHSLK
+437 LELLEENIHSKK
-449 NTEKWYK
+449 NIEKKWYK

-468 ELHHNPETTLNFD
+468 ELYHNPETTLNFD
-481 GSIESIEHILPQNP
+481 SSIESIEHILPQKP

-503 KNWAKNPNIVHALG
+503 KNWAKNPHVVHALG
-517 NLLLMAKNANS
+517 NLLLIPKNANS
-528 SLSNKPFDEKR
+528 SLSNKPFEEKR
-539 KEYLKGSYS
+539 KAYLKGSYS

-553 KNASFGVEQIKE
+553 KNASFGVAQIKE

-572 FLIARYRIA
+572 FLIMRYRIA
-581 ELVDESTIKAF
+581 ELVGENAIKAF
-592 KNALLKTLDDASLK
+592 KNALLKDIK
-606 NKGSIFSASNH
+606 
-617 NKEEQAMLK
+617 
-626 R
+626 

>member
-1 MELLDLDGVIEKGV
+1 MELLNLDGVIEKGV
-15 FEIPSYQRGYAWQMR
+15 FEIPSYQRGYAWQMK
-30 QLKDFW
+30 QLEDFW
-36 NDLEHVSK
+36 SDLEHVSK
-44 LGNQFHYMH
+44 LENKFHYMH
-53 SLTLRELENEFENS
+53 SLTLRKSDDDFGDID
-67 AFEIID
+67 FEIID

-82 ILLGLLAKTTQNKD
+82 ILLGLLAKITQHKD

-111 YYGLS
+111 YYGLN
-116 EAFRAITEEEKD
+116 EAFRAIMEEERD
-128 LEAFKTSF
+128 LERFQTSF
-136 YAKNLIEAYA
+136 YAKNLIKAYE
-146 FFKEKISDTPIETLE
+146 FFQEKISNTPMETLE
-161 KMFDALIKKMLF
+161 KMFDALTKKMLF
-173 SVVGLNDSRI
+173 SVVGLNDNRI

-204 LKNRLHFVAHKICE
+204 LKNRLHFVAHKICD
-218 GKKLEKLQQEINDTY
+218 GKKLEKLQNEINDTY
-233 TLIYHDL
+233 TRIYHDL
-240 RQFEDDH
+240 RHFKDDH

-275 NAHKRYTDNTNFN
+275 DAHKRYTDNTNFD
-288 DEYEKIDELLLY
+288 DEYERIDDLLFY
-300 LSYSSK
+300 VSCSSK

-335 RLNALN
+335 RLNALS

-355 QRAGKSANEQPYTTK
+355 QLAVRSGSERHYTTK
-370 ELEGLLEHLER
+370 ELEDLLEYLER

-386 YVVAGKNTAKNEWIE
+386 YGVADGKKTAKNKWIG
-401 LAFKAIQAYRFWGDK
+401 LAFEAIQACRFWRDK
-416 ITIENLPTLEEN
+416 ITIENLPTLEKN
-428 FFNRQGNSA
+428 FFKGEHSG
-437 LELLEESIHSLK
+437 LELLEEYIHSKK
-449 NTEKWYK
+449 NTEKWYQ

-468 ELHHNPETTLNFD
+468 ELYHNPETTLNFD
-481 GSIESIEHILPQNP
+481 SSIESIEHILPQKP

-503 KNWAKNPNIVHALG
+503 KDWAKNPHVVHALG
-517 NLLLMAKNANS
+517 NLLLIAKNANS

-553 KNASFGVEQIKE
+553 KNASFGITEIQE

-581 ELVDESTIKAF
+581 ELVGESAIKAF
-592 KNALLKTLDDASLK
+592 KNALLKEIK
-606 NKGSIFSASNH
+606 
-617 NKEEQAMLK
+617 
-626 R
+626 